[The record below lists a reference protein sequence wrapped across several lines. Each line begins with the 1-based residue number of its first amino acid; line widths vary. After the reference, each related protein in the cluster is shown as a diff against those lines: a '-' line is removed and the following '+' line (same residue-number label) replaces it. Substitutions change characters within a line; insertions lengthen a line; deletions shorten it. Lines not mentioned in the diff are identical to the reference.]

1 MTNCTS
7 KVFIY
12 LLAEGIVNNVIAD
25 YLWARA
31 VVLTSA
37 TVATVG
43 LSITIPIA
51 IITDVFLG
59 KQQFA
64 LLKLSGAFLVL
75 IGFFVVN
82 LSGSDVT
89 DENLSYSYEYITTE
103 ESAHV
108 DDDFFS
114 EEFEIKSLDTSQT
127 NTAVEIEATAQ
138 IEPLNGKV
146 KTSLLRVFD

>member
-1 MTNCTS
+1 LTNCTS